1 MAKRF
6 EDNPADASPDGSDIM
21 PGTDVSLGEDR
32 KYTFNTIGVFVKTF
46 IGNATTSLN
55 GLMSSSDKTKLDGY
69 AVHNPGNDLYL
80 TTNGLGAQV
89 WEAKPSA
96 VGDMTKAV
104 YDSDNNG
111 KVDSAEEADA
121 ISGTPGND
129 QVYTTDAGGI
139 QTWIPKSSLGDMLKS
154 VYDTGNVGKVDVS
167 LDTEKVLT
175 RTAVNWNGQTTGA
188 SITEI
193 FTDGVSSQLTLA
205 SDKAYAVTIEVM
217 ALKDDISAG
226 GYFIRQAIIKNSS
239 GTTAL
244 VGSVQTVGT
253 DINPSTLGG
262 VTITADDANDAL
274 KLEVT
279 GKAAETWNWKAATI
293 VTEI

>member
-1 MAKRF
+1 
-6 EDNPADASPDGSDIM
+6 
-21 PGTDVSLGEDR
+21 
-32 KYTFNTIGVFVKTF
+32 
-46 IGNATTSLN
+46 
-55 GLMSSSDKTKLDGY
+55 
-69 AVHNPGNDLYL
+69 
-80 TTNGLGAQV
+80 
-89 WEAKPSA
+89 
-96 VGDMTKAV
+96 
-104 YDSDNNG
+104 
-111 KVDSAEEADA
+111 
-121 ISGTPGND
+121 
-129 QVYTTDAGGI
+129 
-139 QTWIPKSSLGDMLKS
+139 
-154 VYDTGNVGKVDVS
+154 
-167 LDTEKVLT
+167 
-175 RTAVNWNGQTTGA
+175 
-188 SITEI
+188 
-193 FTDGVSSQLTLA
+193 
-205 SDKAYAVTIEVM
+205 M